1 MKRALIALGLALSIA
16 CVPSIIAKTKTRRAT
31 TKKTPTSTS
40 LATERFAGTY
50 RATPKTS
57 LARNASAVA
66 SVKQYKDLH
75 ALLVTL
81 PTDAAIR
88 AKYPGLK
95 KGLRKG
101 WPDFREPEEIRNVRI
116 KSCWIVSAKHEGGA
130 TGDRDFHVILSQ
142 SPTDF
147 SEVMNAE
154 VSALPKTNTA
164 DLNKLKDLRATFLTI
179 ATNLP
184 SSGSFTHLTP
194 PKHVTIEGSLY
205 FDGDHGAGGKSDP
218 GPGWAKPQSVWEL
231 HPIYQLTALP
241 N

>member
-1 MKRALIALGLALSIA
+1 MKRALIALSVALSVA
-16 CVPSIIAKTKTRRAT
+16 CIPSIIAKTKTKCAAT
-31 TKKTPTSTS
+31 TKSSAS

-57 LARNASAVA
+57 LARNGATVA

-81 PTDAAIR
+81 PTDVAMR
-88 AKYPGLK
+88 SKYSGLK

-101 WPDFREPEEIRNVRI
+101 WPDQREPEEIRNVRI
-116 KSCWIVSAKHEGGA
+116 KSCWIVSAKHEGG
-130 TGDRDFHVILSQ
+130 TKGDRDFHVILSN

-154 VSALPKTNTA
+154 VSALPKIQNP
-164 DLNKLKDLRATFLTI
+164 DSSKLKDLRVQFLSL
-179 ATNLP
+179 ATNP
-184 SSGSFTHLTP
+184 PGESFKPLKP

-205 FDGDHGAGGKSDP
+205 FDGEHGAGGPKDP
-218 GPGWAKPQSVWEL
+218 GPKWAKPQSVFEI
-231 HPIYQLTALP
+231 HPVYELTALT